1 MMSGGRDTF
10 SEAILVHDP
19 VRFLALWCFTAVK
32 NQRLLHSH
40 LTVSFGHVDGL
51 ICPCGF
57 PVATRGSSVGPGA
70 IGVLPVPWR
79 KEIPFSLSEQ
89 RLICTRCTIKHHLLG
104 HRLQFGDPLQVCYD
118 MIALLS
124 YVQTN
129 PAARINSNSQD
140 QKTALRIRTHL
151 ILLGRNTDKPRNGLV
166 PPPPRAYAHV
176 KVL

>member
-1 MMSGGRDTF
+1 MSGGRDTF

-89 RLICTRCTIKHHLLG
+89 RLIQVVLDVKLDG
-104 HRLQFGDPLQVCYD
+104 ESYWGDPKGRTCTGLLQ
-118 MIALLS
+118 L
-124 YVQTN
+124 
-129 PAARINSNSQD
+129 
-140 QKTALRIRTHL
+140 
-151 ILLGRNTDKPRNGLV
+151 
-166 PPPPRAYAHV
+166 
-176 KVL
+176 